1 MNGLTSAG
9 GSAGGLR
16 MVAEGTTTT
25 QESRTIDLPV
35 PAKLAYVCV
44 KDSETS
50 QFSSLWA
57 VATPQK
63 NVNSVGTNFG
73 VKFNSPTQLIISS
86 PTAQNYYYL
95 VLG

>member
-16 MVAEGTTTT
+16 VVAEGTTTPA
-25 QESRTIDLPV
+25 SRTIDLPV

-50 QFSSLWA
+50 YSSLWA

-63 NVNSVGTNFG
+63 EVNSVGTNFG
-73 VKFNSPTQLIISS
+73 VKFNSPTQLFISS
-86 PTAQNYYYL
+86 PTGQSYYYL

>member
-16 MVAEGTTTT
+16 VVAEGTTT

-35 PAKLAYVCV
+35 PAKLAYVCI

-50 QFSSLWA
+50 FSSLWA

-63 NVNSVGTNFG
+63 NVLSVGTNFG
-73 VKFNSPTQLIISS
+73 VTFNSPTQLSISS